1 MRSMNN
7 SKSAPTA
14 LGTESIWKL
23 LLQFA
28 IPSVIAMTAS
38 SLYNIIDSIFIGQGV
53 GPLAISGLAISFP
66 LMNLSAAFGSLVGA
80 GGAALMS
87 LRLGQKDYSSANLI
101 LGNAFTLN
109 VVIGTIYAIVVLIF
123 LDPILYF
130 FGASDAT
137 IPYARDYMEIISLG
151 NVITHLYFGQ
161 NALLRASGF
170 PAKSMYATIGS
181 VLINIILAPIFIY
194 VFDWGIRGA
203 ALATII
209 AQASMLAW
217 QMLIFCDKSN
227 FIHFH
232 KGVFKLRKKIVK
244 DSLSIG
250 LAPFLMNSVS
260 CVVVI
265 VINQGLIRY
274 GGDLQVGAY
283 GIINR
288 ISALF
293 AMIVA
298 GLNMGMQPVAG
309 YNYGA
314 RQLARVNKVLKL
326 TILLATSVMSVGF
339 IIGEFFPRAVASLF
353 TKDEG
358 LISLVVPGMRIVLI
372 FFPIVGFQMVA
383 SNFFQSIGKPGKAI
397 FMSLSRQVVFLL
409 PALFILP
416 NIFGVKGVWYSIPLA
431 DLLASMITAYLLFHQ
446 LKKSKLS
453 L

>member
-1 MRSMNN
+1 MSNMNN
-7 SKSAPTA
+7 SKGAPTE

-109 VVIGTIYAIVVLIF
+109 LVIGIIYAVVVLIF